1 MRGFGEI
8 AERLRRSTVQVWL
21 SERGP
26 DRGRRER
33 GGGSGIVWSADG
45 LILTNAHVARTGE
58 VEVALWDGRR
68 FGARVVARDPRRD
81 LAMLRMTAANPEP
94 SLEAGLEAVS
104 PGNSKGLRAG
114 ELVIAI
120 GNPLGFAGALS
131 TGVIHSVTDRWI
143 RADVQL
149 APGNSGGPLA
159 NARGEVIGINTAIS
173 DGLGLAVPVHL
184 ALEFLK
190 QGPLPALGVSL
201 RPVPLGLLVLE
212 VEPDGRAAQASL
224 RAGDTLLTR
233 YDALMEALD
242 SGRPTL
248 RVHFLRDDPH
258 KVREAV
264 VRLDTR
270 LNASL
275 NTGLGTPLNT
285 PVEAAA

>member
-8 AERLRRSTVQVWL
+8 AERLRRSTVQVSL

-26 DRGRRER
+26 ARGRRER

-45 LILTNAHVARTGE
+45 LILTNAHVARTAEAE
-58 VEVALWDGRR
+58 VELWDGRR
-68 FGARVVARDPRRD
+68 FGAQVVARDPRRD
-81 LAMLRMTAANPEP
+81 LATLRMTSAPPN
-94 SLEAGLEAVS
+94 LEAVTA
-104 PGNSKGLRAG
+104 GNSAALRAG

-159 NARGEVIGINTAIS
+159 NAQGEVIGINTAIS
-173 DGLGLAVPVHL
+173 DGLGLA
-184 ALEFLK
+184 LEFLK
-190 QGPLPALGVSL
+190 RGALPALGVSL
-201 RPVPLGLLVLE
+201 QPVPLGLLVLE
-212 VEPDGRAAQASL
+212 VDPDGRAAQASL

-248 RVHFLRDDPH
+248 KLHFLRSDPH

-264 VRLDTR
+264 VRLEP
-270 LNASL
+270 SL
-275 NTGLGTPLNT
+275 SAG
-285 PVEAAA
+285 VEAAA